1 MAIAITLKDFLDSS
15 GVHYDLV
22 DHPYSVSSMYTAT
35 EAHVSG
41 EQLAKGVVLKDD
53 DGYLVAVIPATHHV
67 QLGKLRKQYNRYFSL
82 ADERDLRALFSDC
95 SVGAIP
101 PIGAAYGVDVIF
113 DDCLN
118 ECGDVYFE
126 AGDHIDLVHVGAV
139 EFRSLMGNA
148 RHGQISQ
155 HI

>member
-15 GVHYDLV
+15 GVNYDLV

-53 DGYLVAVIPATHHV
+53 KGYLVAVVPATHHV

-82 ADERDLRALFSDC
+82 AEEKDLHDLFHDC
-95 SVGAIP
+95 SIGAVP
-101 PIGAAYGVDVIF
+101 PIGDAYGVDV
-113 DDCLN
+113 C
-118 ECGDVYFE
+118 C
-126 AGDHIDLVHVGAV
+126 
-139 EFRSLMGNA
+139 
-148 RHGQISQ
+148 
-155 HI
+155 